1 MAGNMA
7 WGLLVVAGFALLL
20 AFGYLIANTIHEIPE
35 IMAEWHE
42 RREFKAWLREHDSSR
57 SYFLP

>member
-35 IMAEWHE
+35 IMAEWHK

-57 SYFLP
+57 S